1 MPSSMALYTLME
13 LCPSIYKSDT
23 VLGTPPPPYYGGVR
37 YPPNPFA
44 GENCFTRKRD
54 EAAHPLGKYLLDLE
68 PAMASAC
75 EEPPSGDLK
84 RLAEERRRRLEFR
97 SVMLELPEYIE

>member
-1 MPSSMALYTLME
+1 MALYTLME

-23 VLGTPPPPYYGGVR
+23 SLDTPPAYGGAR

-75 EEPPSGDLK
+75 QEPPSGDLK
-84 RLAEERRRRLEFR
+84 RLAEERRLRMEFL
-97 SVMLELPEYIE
+97 SAMLELPEYFD

>member
-23 VLGTPPPPYYGGVR
+23 ILGTSPAYGSVR

-54 EAAHPLGKYLLDLE
+54 EAAHPLGKYLRDLE
-68 PAMASAC
+68 PPMASAC
-75 EEPPSGDLK
+75 PEPPSGDLR

>member
-1 MPSSMALYTLME
+1 MALYTLME

-23 VLGTPPPPYYGGVR
+23 NLGTPPAYSDAAR
-37 YPPNPFA
+37 QPPNPFA
-44 GENCFTRKRD
+44 GDNCFTRKRE

-75 EEPPSGDLK
+75 HEPRSGDLK
-84 RLAEERRRRLEFR
+84 RVAEERRQRKEFL
-97 SVMLELPEYIE
+97 SFLVELPEYIE